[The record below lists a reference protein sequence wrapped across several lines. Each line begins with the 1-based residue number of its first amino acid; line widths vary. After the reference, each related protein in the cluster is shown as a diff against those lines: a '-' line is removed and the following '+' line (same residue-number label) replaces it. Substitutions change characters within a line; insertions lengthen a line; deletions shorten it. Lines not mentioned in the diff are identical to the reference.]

1 MMLLRGIAL
10 LLAVGGVAP
19 PPQDEVVI
27 RTTTSLVEV
36 RVVVEDKDQNPIANL
51 ERSNFEILDNS
62 QPRPIRLFAAYRGPN
77 PPPLKSGADAED
89 ASTSTSPTPSEYAL
103 IVLDWM
109 NTDYEGRVRVQEELL
124 KLLADFEPRQW
135 LGIYVLSK
143 VKSGMLSEFTH
154 DRNLLSFLVR
164 GMSLDPGEM
173 TGRVRRGGLGGPG
186 GPRRDGTFVSSP
198 ANDLAFFQASHQTVD
213 TTLALEMIAEHMVKI
228 PGRKTLI
235 WISDGTPLVVGGSY
249 FSAYSEP
256 AIHKLN
262 ISDTAVY
269 VMGPP
274 QKGHDLSKDEFSRRT
289 GGAYIHSNEV
299 EKSMRKALED
309 TEISY
314 TLGFHLPEGAKPG
327 LHGIVVKVNV
337 PHGKLR
343 YRESYDPYPAF
354 H

>member
-1 MMLLRGIAL
+1 
-10 LLAVGGVAP
+10 
-19 PPQDEVVI
+19 
-27 RTTTSLVEV
+27 
-36 RVVVEDKDQNPIANL
+36 
-51 ERSNFEILDNS
+51 
-62 QPRPIRLFAAYRGPN
+62 
-77 PPPLKSGADAED
+77 
-89 ASTSTSPTPSEYAL
+89 
-103 IVLDWM
+103 
-109 NTDYEGRVRVQEELL
+109 
-124 KLLADFEPRQW
+124 

-173 TGRVRRGGLGGPG
+173 TGRVRGGGLGGPG
-186 GPRRDGTFVSSP
+186 GPRPDGRFVPSP

-269 VMGPP
+269 VMGAYD
-274 QKGHDLSKDEFSRRT
+274 HSKDEFSRRT
-289 GGAYIHSNEV
+289 GGAYV
-299 EKSMRKALED
+299 GSMRKALED
-309 TEISY
+309 TEVSY

-327 LHGIVVKVNV
+327 LHGLVVKVNV
-337 PHGKLR
+337 PYKKLR
-343 YRESYDPYPAF
+343 YRESYDPYPAI